1 MNITQIKDEIRQLDR
16 IDKIGICRW
25 LEEET
30 VDDLFVRIGIDRA
43 RHIRQEFE
51 RRFNVTSPERQ
62 AAWQGRV
69 SPRSAHQGFGSH
81 AG

>member
-1 MNITQIKDEIRQLDR
+1 MNITQIKDEIRRLDR

-25 LEEET
+25 LNEET
-30 VDDLFVRIGIDRA
+30 ANDLICRIGIDRA
-43 RHIRQEFE
+43 RSIRQEFE

-69 SPRSAHQGFGSH
+69 SPRSAHQGSGSD

>member
-1 MNITQIKDEIRQLDR
+1 MNITQIKDEIRRLDR

-43 RHIRQEFE
+43 RQIRQEFE
-51 RRFNVTSPERQ
+51 RRLSVTSPERR
-62 AAWQGRV
+62 AAWEGRV
-69 SPRSAHQGFGSH
+69 SPRSAHQGSGNH
-81 AG
+81 EG

>member
-1 MNITQIKDEIRQLDR
+1 MNIVQIKHEIRKLDR

-25 LEEET
+25 LDEKM

-43 RHIRQEFE
+43 RDIRQEFE

-62 AAWQGRV
+62 AAWRG
-69 SPRSAHQGFGSH
+69 A
-81 AG
+81 

>member
-1 MNITQIKDEIRQLDR
+1 MNITQIKVEIRRLDR

-30 VDDLFVRIGIDRA
+30 ADDLFVRIGIDRA

-51 RRFNVTSPERQ
+51 RSFKVTSPERR
-62 AAWQGRV
+62 AAWEGRV
-69 SPRSAHQGFGSH
+69 SLPK
-81 AG
+81 